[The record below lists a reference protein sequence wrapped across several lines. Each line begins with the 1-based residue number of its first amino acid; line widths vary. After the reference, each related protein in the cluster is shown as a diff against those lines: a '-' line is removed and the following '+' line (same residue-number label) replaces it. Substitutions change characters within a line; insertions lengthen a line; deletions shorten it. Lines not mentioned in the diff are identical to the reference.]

1 MDALSHILDD
11 IHLSGAEYLY
21 VNGKG
26 EWSFALK
33 GHATFHIVLAGPI
46 RLSLPGHG
54 DHLLQ
59 TGDIAFIPSG
69 SEHHVTHMQTPPPA
83 GYWLMQDFKGHRN
96 DPVSVGEGTDTNL
109 LLSVRCLLD
118 ADMGRPL
125 LSSLPACMLIRQGL
139 DGSGPEWLKIGLS
152 FLSLE
157 TELFRP
163 GRDTLI
169 NRLIGMFLIECVRDY
184 VEQLPDA
191 ANNWLSAV
199 RDPYLSQALSAIHA
213 QPAHPWTVAELASL
227 ACLSRS
233 AFHER
238 FSEVIGMPPL
248 TYLTEHRLR
257 LAARHLAQPDL
268 SINRISERV
277 GYTSETAFSQAF
289 RRQYQM
295 TPSQYRK
302 SRAATETHRDQESP

>member
-26 EWSFALK
+26 AWGFALK
-33 GHATFHIVLAGPI
+33 GHATFHIVLAGPV

-54 DHLLQ
+54 EYQLQ
-59 TGDIAFIPSG
+59 TGDIAFIPAG
-69 SEHHVTHMQTPPPA
+69 VEHHAQHPSSPTITD
-83 GYWLMQDFKGHRN
+83 YWLMQDFKGHRN
-96 DPVSVGEGTDTNL
+96 DPVSLGEGQDHNQML
-109 LLSVRCLLD
+109 CVRCLLD

-125 LSSLPACMLIRQGL
+125 LSSLPACMLISQGL

-152 FLSLE
+152 FLALE
-157 TELFRP
+157 TELYRP

-184 VEQLPDA
+184 VEQLPDH

-213 QPAHPWTVAELASL
+213 QPAHPWTVADLASK

-238 FSEVIGMPPL
+238 FSDVMGMPPL
-248 TYLTEHRLR
+248 TYLTEYRLR
-257 LAARHLAQPDL
+257 LAARHLSQADL

-302 SRAATETHRDQESP
+302 NKLAAPTP